1 MVKWLESRLLWGSL
15 LVIGG
20 VLFLLQNLGIIQ
32 FGGLFWAILL
42 GLGAVFFLSIF
53 FANRMNWWALIPG
66 LTLLSIAVVV
76 ALGYIVPGISDVWS
90 GTIVLGGIGLSFLLI
105 FLIDMQMWW
114 AVIPAGVLL
123 TLAAVVGIDNYLPG
137 TATGGLFMIGL
148 GLTFVVVAFVPTPQG
163 RMWWAWIPASVL
175 TILGLIMTAAAGNL
189 INYVWPAALILG
201 GAALLYYTLR
211 SRRV

>member
-123 TLAAVVGIDNYLPG
+123 TLAAVVGIE
-137 TATGGLFMIGL
+137 
-148 GLTFVVVAFVPTPQG
+148 
-163 RMWWAWIPASVL
+163 
-175 TILGLIMTAAAGNL
+175 
-189 INYVWPAALILG
+189 PAA
-201 GAALLYYTLR
+201 
-211 SRRV
+211 